1 MRHEL
6 SDNEW
11 TAIGPMLPPQDGQFT
26 RKETQSVSAQST

>member
-1 MRHEL
+1 MRYEL

-26 RKETQSVSAQST
+26 RKETRSVSAQST